1 MRFQFANNTNNNKA
15 ILIEISRS
23 LGVVEG
29 ELKIGFSSINKRL
42 DKINGEVSKHDT
54 RINKVESEN
63 DRRKGVITII
73 GAMAGIA
80 ASFVLN
86 LLSSL
91 IKK

>member
-1 MRFQFANNTNNNKA
+1 MQEVNKLNE
-15 ILIEISRS
+15 IHRSIGRIEGTLST
-23 LGVVEG
+23 
-29 ELKIGFSSINKRL
+29 GFSSINKRL
-42 DKINGEVSKHDT
+42 DKINGEVYRHDT

-63 DRRKGVITII
+63 DKRKGVITII